1 VIAVALRAGA
11 HGLYADE
18 AACELLIS
26 HAIWLH
32 RHDFTARFLHAGISI
47 TDGTDLAHIDW
58 PAAITALDAAALPCS
73 SSEGKMLR
81 LAASLGAGIPVNL
94 RDALVGLDQDN
105 LRLVQQAVLRT
116 GGHRPSH

>member
-1 VIAVALRAGA
+1 MSAVALRAGA

-26 HAIWLH
+26 HASWLH
-32 RHDFTARFLHAGISI
+32 RHDFTARFLHTGISI

-58 PAAITALDAAALPCS
+58 PAAITALDAGGLPCC

-94 RDALVGLDQDN
+94 RDALAGLDHDN
-105 LRLVQQAVLRT
+105 LRLVQQAVLHT